1 VVYWVGGQGGQ
12 GGVGSGGGGRG
23 WPKRYDF
30 GMGWWGRGIGGLP
43 FTPKFVIRKSMTI
56 AYIKDLVTT

>member
-23 WPKRYDF
+23 P
-30 GMGWWGRGIGGLP
+30 GWRRHGGAGLNDMALGWGGG
-43 FTPKFVIRKSMTI
+43 VE
-56 AYIKDLVTT
+56 V